1 MNKLSKKWLSSDR
14 GFTQVMGAMIVKGRW
29 ILTLLV
35 LVMIVLSVLSLFDW
49 RDAALW
55 SASSCMTSVYGF
67 ISNAL
72 RSPLYWLLFLTILML
87 LVIGVCNT
95 MTNIYSL
102 RKNETGITWCQI
114 LILIFVGIWL
124 IGILCI
130 IKIQKESG
138 YFIIFGV
145 VGTLMTW
152 IFQDTIKGV
161 VAFIHLRLNHLLYID
176 DWIQV
181 PKLNVDGEVKRITL
195 TTVTIYNWDTTTS
208 SIPTSVLHNDHFVN
222 LQRMTSGKTYG
233 RQMLKTF
240 ILDTGWFHP
249 LSAEEIES
257 LKQRESVNAYL
268 LDEDFKEGELNA
280 HLFRLYLFHWLMNH
294 PYVSQEPRLVVRWL
308 EQKEAGMP
316 LQVYA
321 FIMEGGVV
329 AFEWQQSQIIEHII
343 EALDWFGLQLYQSP
357 SSYDVGNINN
367 YLTEKELKSG
377 KEETL

>member
-1 MNKLSKKWLSSDR
+1 MNRLSKKWLSSDR
-14 GFTQVMGAMIVKGRW
+14 GCTQVMGAMILKGRW
-29 ILTLLV
+29 GLTLLL
-35 LVMIVLSVLSLFDW
+35 LVMVALSLLSLHNWQNASF
-49 RDAALW
+49 L
-55 SASSCMTSVYGF
+55 SASSCLTSIYGF
-67 ISNAL
+67 ISTAL
-72 RSPLYWLLFLTILML
+72 RSSWYWLVLLTLLMF

-124 IGILCI
+124 IGLLCI

-145 VGTLMTW
+145 LGTLMTW

-161 VAFIHLRLNHLLYID
+161 VAFVHLRLNHLLYID

-195 TTVTIYNWDTTTS
+195 TTVTLYNWDTTTS
-208 SIPTSVLHNDHFVN
+208 SIPTSVLHNDHFIN
-222 LQRMTSGKTYG
+222 LQRMTDGKTYG

-240 ILDTGWFHP
+240 ILDTGGFHP
-249 LSAEEIES
+249 LTAEEIES
-257 LKQRESVNAYL
+257 LKQKKEVKAYL
-268 LDEDFKEGELNA
+268 LDEDFKVGELNA
-280 HLFRLYLFHWLMNH
+280 HLFRLYVFHWLMNH

-308 EQKEAGMP
+308 EQKETGLP
-316 LQVYA
+316 LQIYG
-321 FIMEGGVV
+321 FIMEGGVL
-329 AFEWQQSQIIEHII
+329 AYEWQQSQIIEHII
-343 EALDWFGLQLYQSP
+343 EALDWFGLQLYQRP
-357 SSYDVGNINN
+357 SSHDVSNIPNS
-367 YLTEKELKSG
+367 LTEIVLSR

>member
-1 MNKLSKKWLSSDR
+1 MNRLSKKWLSSDR
-14 GFTQVMGAMIVKGRW
+14 GCTQVMGAMILKGRW
-29 ILTLLV
+29 CLTLLL
-35 LVMIVLSVLSLFDW
+35 LVMVALSLLSLHNW
-49 RDAALW
+49 QNAAFL
-55 SASSCMTSVYGF
+55 SASSCLTSIYGF
-67 ISNAL
+67 ISTAL
-72 RSPLYWLLFLTILML
+72 RSSWYWLVLLTLLMF

-124 IGILCI
+124 IGLLCI

-145 VGTLMTW
+145 LGTLMTW

-161 VAFIHLRLNHLLYID
+161 VAFVHLRLNHLLYID

-195 TTVTIYNWDTTTS
+195 TTVTLYNWDTTTS
-208 SIPTSVLHNDHFVN
+208 SIPTSVLHNDHFIN
-222 LQRMTSGKTYG
+222 LQRMTDGKTYG

-240 ILDTGWFHP
+240 ILNTGGFHP
-249 LSAEEIES
+249 LTPEEIES
-257 LKQRESVNAYL
+257 LKQREEVKAYL
-268 LDEDFKEGELNA
+268 LDEDFKVGELNA
-280 HLFRLYLFHWLMNH
+280 HLFRLYVFHWLMNH

-308 EQKEAGMP
+308 EQKETGLP
-316 LQVYA
+316 LQIYG
-321 FIMEGGVV
+321 FIMEGGVL
-329 AFEWQQSQIIEHII
+329 AYEWQQSQIIEHIV
-343 EALDWFGLQLYQSP
+343 EALDWFGLQLYQRP
-357 SSYDVGNINN
+357 SSHDVSN
-367 YLTEKELKSG
+367 LTEKVLMSR

>member
-1 MNKLSKKWLSSDR
+1 MNRLSKKWLSSDS
-14 GFTQVMGAMIVKGRW
+14 GFTQVLGAMILKGRW
-29 ILTLLV
+29 GLTLLL
-35 LVMIVLSVLSLFDW
+35 LVMVALSLLSLHNW
-49 RDAALW
+49 QNAAFL
-55 SASSCMTSVYGF
+55 SASSCLTSIYGF
-67 ISNAL
+67 ISTAL
-72 RSPLYWLLFLTILML
+72 RSSWYWLVLLTLLMF

-124 IGILCI
+124 IGLLCI

-145 VGTLMTW
+145 LGTLMTW

-161 VAFIHLRLNHLLYID
+161 VAFVHLRLNHLLYID

-208 SIPTSVLHNDHFVN
+208 SIPTSVLHNDHFIN
-222 LQRMTSGKTYG
+222 LQRMTDGKTYG

-240 ILDTGWFHP
+240 ILDTGGFHP
-249 LSAEEIES
+249 LTAEEIES
-257 LKQRESVNAYL
+257 LKQKKEVKAYL
-268 LDEDFKEGELNA
+268 LDEDFKVGELNA
-280 HLFRLYLFHWLMNH
+280 HLFRLYVFHWLMNH

-308 EQKEAGMP
+308 EQKETGLP
-316 LQVYA
+316 LQIYG
-321 FIMEGGVV
+321 FIMEGGVL
-329 AFEWQQSQIIEHII
+329 AYEWQQSQIIEHIV
-343 EALDWFGLQLYQSP
+343 EALDWFGLQLYQRP
-357 SSYDVGNINN
+357 SSHDVSN
-367 YLTEKELKSG
+367 LTEKVLMSR

>member
-1 MNKLSKKWLSSDR
+1 MNRLSKKWLSSDS
-14 GFTQVMGAMIVKGRW
+14 GFTQVLGAMILKGRW
-29 ILTLLV
+29 GLTLLL
-35 LVMIVLSVLSLFDW
+35 LVMVALSLLSLHNW
-49 RDAALW
+49 QNAAFL
-55 SASSCMTSVYGF
+55 SASSCLTSIYGF
-67 ISNAL
+67 ISTAL
-72 RSPLYWLLFLTILML
+72 RSSWYWLVLLTLLMF

-124 IGILCI
+124 IGLLCI

-145 VGTLMTW
+145 LGTLMTW

-161 VAFIHLRLNHLLYID
+161 VAFVHLRLNHLLYID

-195 TTVTIYNWDTTTS
+195 TTVTLYNWDTTTS
-208 SIPTSVLHNDHFVN
+208 SIPTSVLHNDHFIN
-222 LQRMTSGKTYG
+222 LQRMTDGKTYG

-240 ILDTGWFHP
+240 ILDTGGFHP
-249 LSAEEIES
+249 LTAEEIES
-257 LKQRESVNAYL
+257 LKQKEEVKAYL
-268 LDEDFKEGELNA
+268 LDEDFKVGELNA
-280 HLFRLYLFHWLMNH
+280 HLFRLYVFHWLMNH

-308 EQKEAGMP
+308 EQKETGLP
-316 LQVYA
+316 LQIYG
-321 FIMEGGVV
+321 FIMEGGVL
-329 AFEWQQSQIIEHII
+329 AYEWQQSQIIEHIV
-343 EALDWFGLQLYQSP
+343 EALDWFGLQLYQRP
-357 SSYDVGNINN
+357 SSHDVSN
-367 YLTEKELKSG
+367 LTEKVLMSR

>member
-1 MNKLSKKWLSSDR
+1 MNRLSKKWLSSDS
-14 GFTQVMGAMIVKGRW
+14 GFTQVLGAMILKGRW
-29 ILTLLV
+29 GLTLLL
-35 LVMIVLSVLSLFDW
+35 LVMVALSLLSLHNW
-49 RDAALW
+49 QNAAFL
-55 SASSCMTSVYGF
+55 SASSCLTSIYGF
-67 ISNAL
+67 ISTAL
-72 RSPLYWLLFLTILML
+72 RSSWYWLVFLTLLMF

-124 IGILCI
+124 IGLLCI

-145 VGTLMTW
+145 LGTLMTW

-161 VAFIHLRLNHLLYID
+161 VAFVHLRLNHLLYID

-195 TTVTIYNWDTTTS
+195 TTVTLYNWDTTTS
-208 SIPTSVLHNDHFVN
+208 SIPTSVLHNDHFIN
-222 LQRMTSGKTYG
+222 LQRMTDGKTYG

-240 ILDTGWFHP
+240 ILDTGGFHP
-249 LSAEEIES
+249 LTAEEIES
-257 LKQRESVNAYL
+257 LKQKKEVKAYL
-268 LDEDFKEGELNA
+268 LDEDFKVGELNA
-280 HLFRLYLFHWLMNH
+280 HLFRLYVFHWLMNH

-308 EQKEAGMP
+308 EQKETGLP
-316 LQVYA
+316 LQIYG
-321 FIMEGGVV
+321 FIMEGGVL
-329 AFEWQQSQIIEHII
+329 AYEWQQSQIIEHIV
-343 EALDWFGLQLYQSP
+343 EALDWFGLQLYQRP
-357 SSYDVGNINN
+357 SSHDVSN
-367 YLTEKELKSG
+367 LTEKVLMSR

>member
-1 MNKLSKKWLSSDR
+1 MNRLSKKWLSSDR
-14 GFTQVMGAMIVKGRW
+14 GCTQVMGAMILKGRW
-29 ILTLLV
+29 GLTLLL
-35 LVMIVLSVLSLFDW
+35 LVMVALSLLSLHNW
-49 RDAALW
+49 QNAAFL
-55 SASSCMTSVYGF
+55 SASSCLTSIYGF
-67 ISNAL
+67 ISTAL
-72 RSPLYWLLFLTILML
+72 RSSWYWLVLLTLLMF

-124 IGILCI
+124 IGLLCI

-145 VGTLMTW
+145 LGTLMTW

-161 VAFIHLRLNHLLYID
+161 VAFVHLRLNHLLYID

-208 SIPTSVLHNDHFVN
+208 SIPTSVLHNDHFIN
-222 LQRMTSGKTYG
+222 LQRMTDGKTYG

-240 ILDTGWFHP
+240 ILDTGGFHP
-249 LSAEEIES
+249 LTAEEIES
-257 LKQRESVNAYL
+257 LKQKKEVKAYL
-268 LDEDFKEGELNA
+268 LDEDFKVGELNA
-280 HLFRLYLFHWLMNH
+280 HLFRLYVFHWLMNH

-308 EQKEAGMP
+308 EQKETGLP
-316 LQVYA
+316 LQIYG
-321 FIMEGGVV
+321 FIMEGGVL
-329 AFEWQQSQIIEHII
+329 AYEWQQSQIIEHIV
-343 EALDWFGLQLYQSP
+343 EALDWFGLQLYQRP
-357 SSYDVGNINN
+357 SSHDVSN
-367 YLTEKELKSG
+367 LTEKVLMSR
-377 KEETL
+377 KEEPL

>member
-1 MNKLSKKWLSSDR
+1 MNRLSKKWLSSDS
-14 GFTQVMGAMIVKGRW
+14 GFTQVLGAMILKGRW
-29 ILTLLV
+29 GLTLLL
-35 LVMIVLSVLSLFDW
+35 LVMVALSLLSLHNW
-49 RDAALW
+49 QNAAFL
-55 SASSCMTSVYGF
+55 SASSCLTSIYGF
-67 ISNAL
+67 ISTAL
-72 RSPLYWLLFLTILML
+72 RSSWYWLVLLTLLMF

-114 LILIFVGIWL
+114 MILIFVGIWL
-124 IGILCI
+124 IGLLCI

-145 VGTLMTW
+145 LGTLMTW

-161 VAFIHLRLNHLLYID
+161 VAFVHLRLNHLLYID

-208 SIPTSVLHNDHFVN
+208 SIPTSVLHNDHFIN

-240 ILDTGWFHP
+240 ILDTGGFHP
-249 LSAEEIES
+249 LTAEEIES
-257 LKQRESVNAYL
+257 LKQKKEVKAYL
-268 LDEDFKEGELNA
+268 LDEDFKVGELNA
-280 HLFRLYLFHWLMNH
+280 HLFRLYVFHWLMNH

-308 EQKEAGMP
+308 EQKETGLP
-316 LQVYA
+316 LQIYG
-321 FIMEGGVV
+321 FIMEGGVL
-329 AFEWQQSQIIEHII
+329 AYEWQQSQIIEHIV
-343 EALDWFGLQLYQSP
+343 EALDWFGLQLYQRP
-357 SSYDVGNINN
+357 SSHDVSN
-367 YLTEKELKSG
+367 LTEKVLMSR

>member
-1 MNKLSKKWLSSDR
+1 MNRLSKKWLSSDR
-14 GFTQVMGAMIVKGRW
+14 GCTQVMGAMILKGRW
-29 ILTLLV
+29 GLTLLL
-35 LVMIVLSVLSLFDW
+35 LVMVALSLLSLHNWQNVAFLSV
-49 RDAALW
+49 
-55 SASSCMTSVYGF
+55 SSCLTSIYGF
-67 ISNAL
+67 ISTAL
-72 RSPLYWLLFLTILML
+72 RSSWYWLVFLTLLMF

-114 LILIFVGIWL
+114 MILIFVGIWL

-145 VGTLMTW
+145 LGTLMTW

-161 VAFIHLRLNHLLYID
+161 VAFVHLRLNHLLYID

-208 SIPTSVLHNDHFVN
+208 SIPTSVLHNDHFIN
-222 LQRMTSGKTYG
+222 LQRMTDGKTYG

-240 ILDTGWFHP
+240 ILDTGLFHP
-249 LSAEEIES
+249 LTAEEIES
-257 LKQRESVNAYL
+257 LKQREEVKAYL
-268 LDEDFKEGELNA
+268 LDEDFKVGELNA
-280 HLFRLYLFHWLMNH
+280 HLFRLYVFHWLMNH
-294 PYVSQEPRLVVRWL
+294 HYVSQEPRLVVRWL
-308 EQKEAGMP
+308 EQKDTGLP
-316 LQVYA
+316 LQIYG
-321 FIMEGGVV
+321 FIMEGGVL
-329 AFEWQQSQIIEHII
+329 AYEWQQSQIIEHII
-343 EALDWFGLQLYQSP
+343 EALDWFGLQLYQRP
-357 SSYDVGNINN
+357 SSHDVSNIPNS
-367 YLTEKELKSG
+367 LTEKVLSR

>member
-1 MNKLSKKWLSSDR
+1 MNRLSKKWLSSDR
-14 GFTQVMGAMIVKGRW
+14 GCTQVMGAMILKGRW
-29 ILTLLV
+29 CLTLLL
-35 LVMIVLSVLSLFDW
+35 LVMVALSLLSLHNW
-49 RDAALW
+49 QNAAFL
-55 SASSCMTSVYGF
+55 SASSCLTSIYGF
-67 ISNAL
+67 ISTAL
-72 RSPLYWLLFLTILML
+72 RSSWYWLVLLTLLMI

-124 IGILCI
+124 IGLLCI

-145 VGTLMTW
+145 LGTLMTW

-161 VAFIHLRLNHLLYID
+161 VAFVHLRLNHLLYID

-208 SIPTSVLHNDHFVN
+208 SIPTSVLHNDHFIN
-222 LQRMTSGKTYG
+222 LQRMTDGKTYG

-240 ILDTGWFHP
+240 ILDTGGFHP
-249 LSAEEIES
+249 LTAEEIES
-257 LKQRESVNAYL
+257 LKQKKEVKAYL
-268 LDEDFKEGELNA
+268 LDEDFKVGELNA
-280 HLFRLYLFHWLMNH
+280 HLFRLYVFHWLMNH

-308 EQKEAGMP
+308 EQKETGLP
-316 LQVYA
+316 LQIYG
-321 FIMEGGVV
+321 FIMEGGVL
-329 AFEWQQSQIIEHII
+329 AYEWQQSQIIEHIV

-357 SSYDVGNINN
+357 SSHDVSN
-367 YLTEKELKSG
+367 LTEKVLMSR

>member
-1 MNKLSKKWLSSDR
+1 MNRLSKKWLSSDR
-14 GFTQVMGAMIVKGRW
+14 GCTQVMGAMILKGRW
-29 ILTLLV
+29 GLTLLL
-35 LVMIVLSVLSLFDW
+35 LVMVALSLLSLHNW
-49 RDAALW
+49 QNAAFL
-55 SASSCMTSVYGF
+55 SASSCLTSIYGF
-67 ISNAL
+67 ISTAL
-72 RSPLYWLLFLTILML
+72 RSSWYWLVLLTLLMF

-124 IGILCI
+124 IGLLCI

-145 VGTLMTW
+145 LGTLMTW

-161 VAFIHLRLNHLLYID
+161 VAFVHLRLNHLLYID

-195 TTVTIYNWDTTTS
+195 TTVTLYNWDTTTS
-208 SIPTSVLHNDHFVN
+208 SIPTSVLHNDHFIN
-222 LQRMTSGKTYG
+222 LQRMTDGKTYG

-240 ILDTGWFHP
+240 ILDTGGFHP
-249 LSAEEIES
+249 LTPEEIES
-257 LKQRESVNAYL
+257 LKQREEVKAYL
-268 LDEDFKEGELNA
+268 LDEDFKVGELNA
-280 HLFRLYLFHWLMNH
+280 HLFRLYVFHWLMNH

-308 EQKEAGMP
+308 EQKETGLP
-316 LQVYA
+316 LQIYG
-321 FIMEGGVV
+321 FIMEGGVL
-329 AFEWQQSQIIEHII
+329 AYEWQQSQIIEHIV

-357 SSYDVGNINN
+357 SSHDVSN
-367 YLTEKELKSG
+367 LTEKVLMSR

>member
-1 MNKLSKKWLSSDR
+1 MNRLSKKWLSSDR
-14 GFTQVMGAMIVKGRW
+14 GCTQVMGAMILKGRW
-29 ILTLLV
+29 GLTLLL
-35 LVMIVLSVLSLFDW
+35 LVMVALSLLSLHNW
-49 RDAALW
+49 QNAAFL
-55 SASSCMTSVYGF
+55 SASSCLTSIYGF
-67 ISNAL
+67 ISTAL
-72 RSPLYWLLFLTILML
+72 RSSWYWLVLLTLLMF

-124 IGILCI
+124 IGLLCI

-145 VGTLMTW
+145 LGTLMTW

-161 VAFIHLRLNHLLYID
+161 VAFVHLRLNHLLYID

-208 SIPTSVLHNDHFVN
+208 SIPTSVLHNDHFIN
-222 LQRMTSGKTYG
+222 LQRMTDGKTYG

-240 ILDTGWFHP
+240 ILDTGGFHP
-249 LSAEEIES
+249 LTAEEIES
-257 LKQRESVNAYL
+257 LKQKKEVKAYL
-268 LDEDFKEGELNA
+268 LDEDFKVGELNA
-280 HLFRLYLFHWLMNH
+280 HLFRLYVFHWLMNH

-308 EQKEAGMP
+308 EQKETGLP
-316 LQVYA
+316 LQIYG
-321 FIMEGGVV
+321 FIMEGGVL
-329 AFEWQQSQIIEHII
+329 AYEWQQSQIIEHIV

-357 SSYDVGNINN
+357 SSHDVSN
-367 YLTEKELKSG
+367 LTEKVLMSR

>member
-1 MNKLSKKWLSSDR
+1 MNRLSKKWLSSDR
-14 GFTQVMGAMIVKGRW
+14 GCTQVMGAMILKGRW
-29 ILTLLV
+29 GLTLLL
-35 LVMIVLSVLSLFDW
+35 LVMVALSLLSLHNW
-49 RDAALW
+49 QNAAFL
-55 SASSCMTSVYGF
+55 SASSCLTSIYGF
-67 ISNAL
+67 ISTAL
-72 RSPLYWLLFLTILML
+72 RSSWYWLVLLTLLMF

-114 LILIFVGIWL
+114 MILIFVGIWL

-145 VGTLMTW
+145 LGTLMTW

-161 VAFIHLRLNHLLYID
+161 VAFVHLRLNHLLYID

-195 TTVTIYNWDTTTS
+195 TTVTLYNWDTTTS
-208 SIPTSVLHNDHFVN
+208 SIPTSVLHNDHFIN
-222 LQRMTSGKTYG
+222 LQRMTDGKTYG

-240 ILDTGWFHP
+240 ILDTGGFHP
-249 LSAEEIES
+249 LTAAEIES
-257 LKQRESVNAYL
+257 LKQREEVKAYL
-268 LDEDFKEGELNA
+268 LDEDFKVGELNA
-280 HLFRLYLFHWLMNH
+280 HLFRLYVFHWLMNH

-308 EQKEAGMP
+308 EQKETGLP
-316 LQVYA
+316 LQIYG
-321 FIMEGGVV
+321 FIMEGGVL
-329 AFEWQQSQIIEHII
+329 AYEWQQSQIIEHIV
-343 EALDWFGLQLYQSP
+343 EALDWFGLQLYQRP
-357 SSYDVGNINN
+357 SSHDVSN
-367 YLTEKELKSG
+367 LTEKVLMSR

>member
-1 MNKLSKKWLSSDR
+1 MNRLSKKWLSSDR
-14 GFTQVMGAMIVKGRW
+14 GSTQVMGAMIIKGRW
-29 ILTLLV
+29 GLTLLL
-35 LVMIVLSVLSLFDW
+35 LVMVALSLLSLHNW
-49 RDAALW
+49 QNAAFL
-55 SASSCMTSVYGF
+55 SASSCLTSIYGF
-67 ISNAL
+67 ISTAL
-72 RSPLYWLLFLTILML
+72 RSSWYWLVLLTLLMF

-114 LILIFVGIWL
+114 MILIFVGIWL
-124 IGILCI
+124 IGLLCI

-145 VGTLMTW
+145 LGTLMTW

-161 VAFIHLRLNHLLYID
+161 VAFVHLRLNHLLYID

-208 SIPTSVLHNDHFVN
+208 SIPTSVLHNDHFIN

-240 ILDTGWFHP
+240 ILDTGGFHP
-249 LSAEEIES
+249 LTAEEIES
-257 LKQRESVNAYL
+257 LKQKKEVKAYL
-268 LDEDFKEGELNA
+268 LDEDFKVGELNA
-280 HLFRLYLFHWLMNH
+280 HLFRLYVFHWLMNH

-308 EQKEAGMP
+308 EQKETGLP
-316 LQVYA
+316 LQIYG
-321 FIMEGGVV
+321 FIMEGGVL
-329 AFEWQQSQIIEHII
+329 AYEWQQSQIIEHIV
-343 EALDWFGLQLYQSP
+343 EALDWFGLQLYQRP
-357 SSYDVGNINN
+357 SSHDVSN
-367 YLTEKELKSG
+367 LTEKVLMSR

>member
-1 MNKLSKKWLSSDR
+1 MNRLSKKWLSSDR
-14 GFTQVMGAMIVKGRW
+14 GCTQVMGAMILKGRW
-29 ILTLLV
+29 CLTLLL
-35 LVMIVLSVLSLFDW
+35 LVMVALSLLSLHNW
-49 RDAALW
+49 QNAAFL
-55 SASSCMTSVYGF
+55 SASSCLTSIYGF
-67 ISNAL
+67 ISTAL
-72 RSPLYWLLFLTILML
+72 RSSWYWLVLLTLLMF

-124 IGILCI
+124 IGLLCI

-145 VGTLMTW
+145 LGTLMTW

-161 VAFIHLRLNHLLYID
+161 VAFVHLRLNHLLYID

-195 TTVTIYNWDTTTS
+195 TTVTLYNWDTTTS
-208 SIPTSVLHNDHFVN
+208 SIPTSVLHNDHFIN
-222 LQRMTSGKTYG
+222 LQRMTDGKTYG

-240 ILDTGWFHP
+240 ILDTGGFHP
-249 LSAEEIES
+249 LTAEEIES
-257 LKQRESVNAYL
+257 LKQKKEVKAYL
-268 LDEDFKEGELNA
+268 LDEDFKVGELNA
-280 HLFRLYLFHWLMNH
+280 HLFRLYVFHWLMNH

-308 EQKEAGMP
+308 EQKETGLP
-316 LQVYA
+316 LQIYG
-321 FIMEGGVV
+321 FIMEGGVL
-329 AFEWQQSQIIEHII
+329 AYEWQQSQIIEHIV
-343 EALDWFGLQLYQSP
+343 EALDWFGLQLYQRP
-357 SSYDVGNINN
+357 SSHDVSN
-367 YLTEKELKSG
+367 LTEKVLMSR

>member
-1 MNKLSKKWLSSDR
+1 MNRLSKKWLSSDR
-14 GFTQVMGAMIVKGRW
+14 GCTQVMGAMILKGRW
-29 ILTLLV
+29 GLTLLL
-35 LVMIVLSVLSLFDW
+35 LVMVALSLLSLHNW
-49 RDAALW
+49 QNAAFL
-55 SASSCMTSVYGF
+55 SASSCLTSIYGF
-67 ISNAL
+67 ISTAL
-72 RSPLYWLLFLTILML
+72 RSSWYWLVLLTLLMF

-114 LILIFVGIWL
+114 MILIFVGIWL
-124 IGILCI
+124 IGLLCI

-145 VGTLMTW
+145 LGTLMTW

-161 VAFIHLRLNHLLYID
+161 VAFVHLRLNHLLYID

-195 TTVTIYNWDTTTS
+195 TTVTLYNWDTTTS
-208 SIPTSVLHNDHFVN
+208 SIPTSVLHNDHFIN
-222 LQRMTSGKTYG
+222 LQRMTDGKTYG

-240 ILDTGWFHP
+240 ILNTGGFHP
-249 LSAEEIES
+249 LTPEEIES
-257 LKQRESVNAYL
+257 LKQREEVKAYL
-268 LDEDFKEGELNA
+268 LDEDFKVGELNA
-280 HLFRLYLFHWLMNH
+280 HLFRLYVFHWLMNH

-308 EQKEAGMP
+308 EQKETGLP
-316 LQVYA
+316 LQIYG
-321 FIMEGGVV
+321 FIMEGGVL
-329 AFEWQQSQIIEHII
+329 AYEWQQSQIIEHIV

-357 SSYDVGNINN
+357 SSHDVSN
-367 YLTEKELKSG
+367 LTEKVLMSR

>member
-1 MNKLSKKWLSSDR
+1 MKRLSKKWLSSEN
-14 GFTQVMGAMIVKGRW
+14 GFTQVLGAMIVKGRW
-29 ILTLLV
+29 FLSLLV
-35 LVMIVLSVLSLFDW
+35 LVMMALSLLSLFDW
-49 RDAALW
+49 HNAAFL
-55 SASSCMTSVYGF
+55 SASTFLASVYGF
-67 ISNAL
+67 ITSAL
-72 RSPLYWLLFLTILML
+72 RSTWYWLVFLTLLMF

-130 IKIQKESG
+130 IKVQKESG

-145 VGTLMTW
+145 LGTLMTW

-161 VAFIHLRLNHLLYID
+161 VAFIHLRLNHLLHID

-208 SIPTSVLHNDHFVN
+208 SIPTSVLHNDHFIN
-222 LQRMTSGKTYG
+222 LQRMTDGRTYG

-249 LSAEEIES
+249 LTAEEIES
-257 LKQRESVNAYL
+257 LKQREEVKAFL
-268 LDEDFKEGELNA
+268 LDEDFKEGVLNA
-280 HLFRLYLFHWLMNH
+280 HLFRLYVFHWLMNH

-308 EQKEAGMP
+308 EQKETGLP
-316 LQVYA
+316 LQIYG
-321 FIMEGGVV
+321 FIMEGGVL
-329 AFEWQQSQIIEHII
+329 AYEWQQSQIIEHIV
-343 EALDWFGLQLYQSP
+343 EALDWFGLQLYQRP
-357 SSYDVGNINN
+357 SSHDVSNIPNS
-367 YLTEKELKSG
+367 LTEKVLSR

>member
-1 MNKLSKKWLSSDR
+1 MNRLSKKWLSSDR
-14 GFTQVMGAMIVKGRW
+14 GCTQVMGAMILKGRW
-29 ILTLLV
+29 GLTLLL
-35 LVMIVLSVLSLFDW
+35 LVMVALSLLSLHNW
-49 RDAALW
+49 QNAAFL
-55 SASSCMTSVYGF
+55 SASSCLTSIYGF
-67 ISNAL
+67 ISTAL
-72 RSPLYWLLFLTILML
+72 RSSWYWLVLLTLLMF

-124 IGILCI
+124 IGLLCI

-145 VGTLMTW
+145 LGTLMTW

-161 VAFIHLRLNHLLYID
+161 VAFVHLRLNHLLYID

-195 TTVTIYNWDTTTS
+195 TTVTLYNWDTTTS
-208 SIPTSVLHNDHFVN
+208 SIPTSVLHNDHFIN
-222 LQRMTSGKTYG
+222 LQRMTDGKTYG

-240 ILDTGWFHP
+240 ILDTGGFHP
-249 LSAEEIES
+249 LTAEEIES
-257 LKQRESVNAYL
+257 LKQKKEVKAYL
-268 LDEDFKEGELNA
+268 LDEDFKVGELNA
-280 HLFRLYLFHWLMNH
+280 YLFRLYVFHWLMNH

-308 EQKEAGMP
+308 EQKETGLP
-316 LQVYA
+316 LQIYG
-321 FIMEGGVV
+321 FIMEGGVL
-329 AFEWQQSQIIEHII
+329 AYEWQQSQIIEHIV
-343 EALDWFGLQLYQSP
+343 EALDWFGLQLYQRP
-357 SSYDVGNINN
+357 SSHDVSN
-367 YLTEKELKSG
+367 LTEKVLMSR

>member
-1 MNKLSKKWLSSDR
+1 MNRLSKKWLSSDR
-14 GFTQVMGAMIVKGRW
+14 GCTQVMGAMILKGRW
-29 ILTLLV
+29 GLTLLL
-35 LVMIVLSVLSLFDW
+35 LVMVALSLLSLHNW
-49 RDAALW
+49 QNAAFL
-55 SASSCMTSVYGF
+55 SASSCLTSIYGF
-67 ISNAL
+67 ISTAL
-72 RSPLYWLLFLTILML
+72 RSSWYWLVLLTLLMF

-114 LILIFVGIWL
+114 MILIFVGIWL
-124 IGILCI
+124 IGLLCI

-145 VGTLMTW
+145 LGTLMTW

-161 VAFIHLRLNHLLYID
+161 VAFVHLRLNHLLYID

-195 TTVTIYNWDTTTS
+195 TTVTLYNWDTTTS
-208 SIPTSVLHNDHFVN
+208 SIPTSVLHNDHFIN
-222 LQRMTSGKTYG
+222 LQRMTDGKTYG

-240 ILDTGWFHP
+240 ILNTGGFHP
-249 LSAEEIES
+249 LTPEEIES
-257 LKQRESVNAYL
+257 LKQKKEVKAYL
-268 LDEDFKEGELNA
+268 LDEDFKVGELNA
-280 HLFRLYLFHWLMNH
+280 HLFRLYVFHWLMNH

-308 EQKEAGMP
+308 EQKETGLP
-316 LQVYA
+316 LQIYG
-321 FIMEGGVV
+321 FIMEGGVL
-329 AFEWQQSQIIEHII
+329 AYEWQQSQIIEHIV

-357 SSYDVGNINN
+357 SSHDVSN
-367 YLTEKELKSG
+367 LTEKVLMSR

>member
-1 MNKLSKKWLSSDR
+1 MNRLSKKWLSSDS
-14 GFTQVMGAMIVKGRW
+14 GFTQVLGAMILKGRW
-29 ILTLLV
+29 GLTLLL
-35 LVMIVLSVLSLFDW
+35 LVMVALSLLSLHNW
-49 RDAALW
+49 QNAAFL
-55 SASSCMTSVYGF
+55 SASSCLTSIYGF
-67 ISNAL
+67 ISTAL
-72 RSPLYWLLFLTILML
+72 RSSWYWLVFLTLLMF

-130 IKIQKESG
+130 IKVQKESG

-145 VGTLMTW
+145 LGTLMTW

-161 VAFIHLRLNHLLYID
+161 VAFIHLRLNHLLHID

-208 SIPTSVLHNDHFVN
+208 SIPTSVLHNDHFIN
-222 LQRMTSGKTYG
+222 LQRMTDGKTYG

-240 ILDTGWFHP
+240 ILDTGLFHP
-249 LSAEEIES
+249 LTAEEIAS
-257 LKQRESVNAYL
+257 LKQREEVKAYL
-268 LDEDFKEGELNA
+268 LDEDFKVGELNA
-280 HLFRLYLFHWLMNH
+280 HLFRLYVFHWLMNH

-308 EQKEAGMP
+308 EQKETGLP
-316 LQVYA
+316 LQIYG
-321 FIMEGGVV
+321 FIMEGGVL
-329 AFEWQQSQIIEHII
+329 AYEWQQSQIIEHII
-343 EALDWFGLQLYQSP
+343 EALDWFGLQLYQRP
-357 SSYDVGNINN
+357 SSHDVSNIPNS
-367 YLTEKELKSG
+367 LTEKVLSR

>member
-1 MNKLSKKWLSSDR
+1 MNRLSKKWLSSDR
-14 GFTQVMGAMIVKGRW
+14 GCTQVMGAMILKGRW
-29 ILTLLV
+29 CLTLLL
-35 LVMIVLSVLSLFDW
+35 LVMVALSLLSLHNW
-49 RDAALW
+49 QNAAFL
-55 SASSCMTSVYGF
+55 SASSCLTSIYGF
-67 ISNAL
+67 ISTAL
-72 RSPLYWLLFLTILML
+72 RSSWYWLVLLTLLMF

-124 IGILCI
+124 IGLLCI

-145 VGTLMTW
+145 LGTLMTW

-161 VAFIHLRLNHLLYID
+161 VAFVHLRLNHLLYID

-195 TTVTIYNWDTTTS
+195 TTVTLYNWDTTTS
-208 SIPTSVLHNDHFVN
+208 SIPTSVLHNDHFIN
-222 LQRMTSGKTYG
+222 LQRMTDGKTYG

-240 ILDTGWFHP
+240 ILDTGGFHP
-249 LSAEEIES
+249 LTAEEIES
-257 LKQRESVNAYL
+257 LKQKKEVKAYL
-268 LDEDFKEGELNA
+268 LDEDFKVGELNA
-280 HLFRLYLFHWLMNH
+280 HLFRLYVFHWLMNH

-308 EQKEAGMP
+308 EQKETGLP
-316 LQVYA
+316 LQIYG
-321 FIMEGGVV
+321 FIMEGGVL
-329 AFEWQQSQIIEHII
+329 AYEWQQSQIIEHII
-343 EALDWFGLQLYQSP
+343 EALDWFGLQLYQRP
-357 SSYDVGNINN
+357 SSHDVSNIPNS
-367 YLTEKELKSG
+367 LTEIVLSR

>member
-1 MNKLSKKWLSSDR
+1 MNRLSKKWLSSDS
-14 GFTQVMGAMIVKGRW
+14 GFTQVLGAMILKGRW
-29 ILTLLV
+29 GLTLLL
-35 LVMIVLSVLSLFDW
+35 LVMVALSLLSLHNW
-49 RDAALW
+49 QNAAFL
-55 SASSCMTSVYGF
+55 SASSCLTSIYGF
-67 ISNAL
+67 ISTAL
-72 RSPLYWLLFLTILML
+72 RSSWYWLVFLTLLMF

-124 IGILCI
+124 IGLLCI

-145 VGTLMTW
+145 LGTLMTW

-161 VAFIHLRLNHLLYID
+161 VAFVHLRLNHLLYID

-195 TTVTIYNWDTTTS
+195 TTVTLYNWDTTTS
-208 SIPTSVLHNDHFVN
+208 SIPTSVLHNDHFIN
-222 LQRMTSGKTYG
+222 LQRMTDGKTYG

-240 ILDTGWFHP
+240 ILDTGGFHP
-249 LSAEEIES
+249 LTAEEIES
-257 LKQRESVNAYL
+257 LKQKKEVKAYL
-268 LDEDFKEGELNA
+268 LDEDFKVGELNA
-280 HLFRLYLFHWLMNH
+280 HLFRLYVFHWLMNH

-308 EQKEAGMP
+308 EQKETGLP
-316 LQVYA
+316 LQIYG
-321 FIMEGGVV
+321 FIMEGGVL
-329 AFEWQQSQIIEHII
+329 AYEWQQSQIIEHIV
-343 EALDWFGLQLYQSP
+343 EALNWFGLQLYQRP
-357 SSYDVGNINN
+357 SSHDVSN
-367 YLTEKELKSG
+367 LTEKVLMSR

>member
-1 MNKLSKKWLSSDR
+1 MNRLSKKWLSSDR
-14 GFTQVMGAMIVKGRW
+14 GCTQVMGAMILKGRW
-29 ILTLLV
+29 CLTLLL
-35 LVMIVLSVLSLFDW
+35 LVMVALSLLSLHNW
-49 RDAALW
+49 QNAAFL
-55 SASSCMTSVYGF
+55 SASSCLTSIYGF
-67 ISNAL
+67 ISTAL
-72 RSPLYWLLFLTILML
+72 RSSWYWLVLLTLLMF

-124 IGILCI
+124 IGLLCI

-145 VGTLMTW
+145 LGTLMTW

-161 VAFIHLRLNHLLYID
+161 VAFVHLRLNHLLYID

-195 TTVTIYNWDTTTS
+195 TTVTLYNWDTTTS
-208 SIPTSVLHNDHFVN
+208 SIPTSVLHNDHFIN
-222 LQRMTSGKTYG
+222 LQRMTDGKTYG

-240 ILDTGWFHP
+240 ILDTGGFHP
-249 LSAEEIES
+249 LTAEEIES
-257 LKQRESVNAYL
+257 LKQKEEVKAYL
-268 LDEDFKEGELNA
+268 LDEDFKVGELNA
-280 HLFRLYLFHWLMNH
+280 HLFRLYVFHWLMNH

-308 EQKEAGMP
+308 EQKETGLP
-316 LQVYA
+316 LQIYG
-321 FIMEGGVV
+321 FIMEGGVL
-329 AFEWQQSQIIEHII
+329 AYEWQQSQIIEHIV
-343 EALDWFGLQLYQSP
+343 EALDWFGLQLYQRP
-357 SSYDVGNINN
+357 SSHDVSN
-367 YLTEKELKSG
+367 LTEKVLMSR

>member
-1 MNKLSKKWLSSDR
+1 MNRLSKKWLSSDR
-14 GFTQVMGAMIVKGRW
+14 GCTQVMGAMILKGRCG
-29 ILTLLV
+29 LTLLL
-35 LVMIVLSVLSLFDW
+35 LVMVALSLLSLHNW
-49 RDAALW
+49 QNAAFL
-55 SASSCMTSVYGF
+55 SASSCLTSIYGF
-67 ISNAL
+67 ISTAL
-72 RSPLYWLLFLTILML
+72 RSSWYWLVLLTLLMF

-114 LILIFVGIWL
+114 MILIFVGIWL

-145 VGTLMTW
+145 LGTLMTW

-161 VAFIHLRLNHLLYID
+161 VAFVHLRLNHLLYID

-195 TTVTIYNWDTTTS
+195 TTVTLYNWDTTTS
-208 SIPTSVLHNDHFVN
+208 SIPTSVLHNDHFIN
-222 LQRMTSGKTYG
+222 LQRMTDGKTYG

-240 ILDTGWFHP
+240 ILDTGGFHP
-249 LSAEEIES
+249 LTPEEIES
-257 LKQRESVNAYL
+257 LKQREEVKAYL
-268 LDEDFKEGELNA
+268 LDEDFKVGELNA
-280 HLFRLYLFHWLMNH
+280 HLFRLYVFHWLMNH

-308 EQKEAGMP
+308 EQKETGLP
-316 LQVYA
+316 LQIYG
-321 FIMEGGVV
+321 FIMEGGVL
-329 AFEWQQSQIIEHII
+329 AYEWQQSQIIEHIV
-343 EALDWFGLQLYQSP
+343 EALDWFGLQLYQRP
-357 SSYDVGNINN
+357 SSHDVSN
-367 YLTEKELKSG
+367 LTEKVLMSR

>member
-1 MNKLSKKWLSSDR
+1 MNRLSKKWLSSDR
-14 GFTQVMGAMIVKGRW
+14 GCTQVMGAMILKGRW
-29 ILTLLV
+29 CLTLLL
-35 LVMIVLSVLSLFDW
+35 LVMVALSLLSLHNW
-49 RDAALW
+49 QNAAFL
-55 SASSCMTSVYGF
+55 SASSCLTSIYGF
-67 ISNAL
+67 ISTAL
-72 RSPLYWLLFLTILML
+72 RSSWYWLVLLTLLMI

-114 LILIFVGIWL
+114 MILIFVGIWL
-124 IGILCI
+124 IGLLCI

-145 VGTLMTW
+145 LGTLMTW

-161 VAFIHLRLNHLLYID
+161 VAFVHLRLNHLLYID

-208 SIPTSVLHNDHFVN
+208 SIPTSVLHNDHFIN
-222 LQRMTSGKTYG
+222 LQRMTDGKTYG

-240 ILDTGWFHP
+240 ILDTGGFHP
-249 LSAEEIES
+249 LTAEEIES
-257 LKQRESVNAYL
+257 LKQKKEVKAYL
-268 LDEDFKEGELNA
+268 LDEDFKVGELNA
-280 HLFRLYLFHWLMNH
+280 HLFRLYVFHWLMNH

-308 EQKEAGMP
+308 EQKETGLP
-316 LQVYA
+316 LQIYG
-321 FIMEGGVV
+321 FIMEGGVL
-329 AFEWQQSQIIEHII
+329 AYEWQQSQIIEHIV
-343 EALDWFGLQLYQSP
+343 EALDWFGLQLYQRP
-357 SSYDVGNINN
+357 SSHDVSN
-367 YLTEKELKSG
+367 LTEKVLMSR

>member
-1 MNKLSKKWLSSDR
+1 MNRLSKKWLSSDR
-14 GFTQVMGAMIVKGRW
+14 GCTQVMGAMILKGRW
-29 ILTLLV
+29 CLTLLL
-35 LVMIVLSVLSLFDW
+35 LVMVALSLLSLHNW
-49 RDAALW
+49 QNAAFL
-55 SASSCMTSVYGF
+55 SASSCLTSIYGF
-67 ISNAL
+67 ISTAL
-72 RSPLYWLLFLTILML
+72 RSSWYWLVLLTLLMF

-124 IGILCI
+124 IGLLCI

-145 VGTLMTW
+145 LGTLMTW

-161 VAFIHLRLNHLLYID
+161 VAFVHLRLNHLLYID

-195 TTVTIYNWDTTTS
+195 TTVTLYNWDTTTS
-208 SIPTSVLHNDHFVN
+208 SIPTSVLHNDHFIN
-222 LQRMTSGKTYG
+222 LQRMTDGKTYG

-240 ILDTGWFHP
+240 ILDTGGFHP
-249 LSAEEIES
+249 RTAEEIES
-257 LKQRESVNAYL
+257 LKQKKEVKAYL
-268 LDEDFKEGELNA
+268 LDEDFKVGELNA
-280 HLFRLYLFHWLMNH
+280 HLFRLYVFHWLMNH

-308 EQKEAGMP
+308 EQKETGLP
-316 LQVYA
+316 LQIYG
-321 FIMEGGVV
+321 FIMEGGVL
-329 AFEWQQSQIIEHII
+329 AYEWQQSQIIEHII
-343 EALDWFGLQLYQSP
+343 EALDWFGLQLYQRP
-357 SSYDVGNINN
+357 SSHDVSNIPNS
-367 YLTEKELKSG
+367 LTEIVLSR

>member
-1 MNKLSKKWLSSDR
+1 MNRLSKKWLSSDR
-14 GFTQVMGAMIVKGRW
+14 GCTQVMGAMILKGRW
-29 ILTLLV
+29 GLTLLL
-35 LVMIVLSVLSLFDW
+35 LVMVALSLLSLHNW
-49 RDAALW
+49 QNAAFL
-55 SASSCMTSVYGF
+55 SASSCLTSIYGF
-67 ISNAL
+67 ISTAL
-72 RSPLYWLLFLTILML
+72 RSSWYWLVLLTLLMI

-124 IGILCI
+124 IGLLCI

-145 VGTLMTW
+145 LGTLMTW

-161 VAFIHLRLNHLLYID
+161 VAFVHLRLNHLLYID

-195 TTVTIYNWDTTTS
+195 TTVTLYNWDTTTS
-208 SIPTSVLHNDHFVN
+208 SIPTSVLHNDHFIN
-222 LQRMTSGKTYG
+222 LQRMTDGKTYG

-240 ILDTGWFHP
+240 ILDTGGFHP
-249 LSAEEIES
+249 LTAEEIES
-257 LKQRESVNAYL
+257 LKQKKEVKAYL
-268 LDEDFKEGELNA
+268 LDEDFKVGELNA
-280 HLFRLYLFHWLMNH
+280 HLFRLYVFHWLMNH

-308 EQKEAGMP
+308 EQKETGLP
-316 LQVYA
+316 LQIYG
-321 FIMEGGVV
+321 FIMEGGVL
-329 AFEWQQSQIIEHII
+329 AYEWQQSQIIEHIV

-357 SSYDVGNINN
+357 SSHDVSN
-367 YLTEKELKSG
+367 LTEKVLMSR

>member
-1 MNKLSKKWLSSDR
+1 MNRLSKKWLSSDR
-14 GFTQVMGAMIVKGRW
+14 GCTQVMGAMILKGRW
-29 ILTLLV
+29 GLTLLL
-35 LVMIVLSVLSLFDW
+35 LVMVALSLLSLHNW
-49 RDAALW
+49 HNAAFL
-55 SASSCMTSVYGF
+55 SASSCLTSIYGF
-67 ISNAL
+67 ISTAL
-72 RSPLYWLLFLTILML
+72 RSSWYWLVLLTLLMF

-114 LILIFVGIWL
+114 MILIFVGIWL

-145 VGTLMTW
+145 LGTLMTW

-161 VAFIHLRLNHLLYID
+161 VAFVHLRLNHLLYID

-195 TTVTIYNWDTTTS
+195 TTVTLYNWDTTTS
-208 SIPTSVLHNDHFVN
+208 SIPTSVLHNDHFIN
-222 LQRMTSGKTYG
+222 LQRMTDGKTYG

-240 ILDTGWFHP
+240 ILDTGGFHP
-249 LSAEEIES
+249 LTAAEIES
-257 LKQRESVNAYL
+257 LKQREEVKAYL
-268 LDEDFKEGELNA
+268 LDEDFKVGELNA
-280 HLFRLYLFHWLMNH
+280 HLFRLYVFHWLMNH

-308 EQKEAGMP
+308 EQKETGLP
-316 LQVYA
+316 LQIYG
-321 FIMEGGVV
+321 FIMEGGVL
-329 AFEWQQSQIIEHII
+329 AYEWQQSQIIEHIV
-343 EALDWFGLQLYQSP
+343 EALDWFGLQLYQRP
-357 SSYDVGNINN
+357 SSHDVSN
-367 YLTEKELKSG
+367 LTEKVLMSR

>member
-1 MNKLSKKWLSSDR
+1 MNRLSKKWLSSDS
-14 GFTQVMGAMIVKGRW
+14 GFTQVLGAMILKGRCG
-29 ILTLLV
+29 LTLLL
-35 LVMIVLSVLSLFDW
+35 LVMVALSLLSLHNW
-49 RDAALW
+49 QNAAFL
-55 SASSCMTSVYGF
+55 SASSCLTSIYGF
-67 ISNAL
+67 ISTAL
-72 RSPLYWLLFLTILML
+72 RSSWYWLVLLTLLMF

-114 LILIFVGIWL
+114 MILIFVGIWL

-145 VGTLMTW
+145 LGTLMTW

-161 VAFIHLRLNHLLYID
+161 VAFVHLRLNHLLYID

-195 TTVTIYNWDTTTS
+195 TTVTLYNWDTTTS
-208 SIPTSVLHNDHFVN
+208 SIPTSVLHNDHFIN
-222 LQRMTSGKTYG
+222 LQRMTDGKTYG

-240 ILDTGWFHP
+240 ILDTGGFHP
-249 LSAEEIES
+249 LTAAEIES
-257 LKQRESVNAYL
+257 LKQREEVKAYL
-268 LDEDFKEGELNA
+268 LDEDFKVGELNA
-280 HLFRLYLFHWLMNH
+280 HLFRLYVFHWLMNH

-308 EQKEAGMP
+308 EQKETGLP
-316 LQVYA
+316 LQIYG
-321 FIMEGGVV
+321 FIMEGGVL
-329 AFEWQQSQIIEHII
+329 AYEWQQSQIIEHIV
-343 EALDWFGLQLYQSP
+343 EALDWFGLQLYQRP
-357 SSYDVGNINN
+357 SSHDVSN
-367 YLTEKELKSG
+367 LTEKVLMSR